1 MSDDL
6 EHRDNGQAWSGPQK
20 LTAVNKNLLQDL
32 MGTPETKAAEPSR
45 PRQTKGAIGAVS
57 KSIADLKSRSVTEL
71 DPAHILPGGLKDRL
85 EGDGEA
91 DETLVAS
98 IRAHGQQVPVLVR
111 PHPEKPDRYQIVYGR
126 RRVAALREL
135 GRPVNALI
143 RDLDNSARQNLS
155 FIEKVNFAH
164 QMQEA
169 GYDRKAM
176 CAALHIDKTVI
187 SRMLMIAEC
196 VPVELI
202 EVIGPAP
209 GVGRDRWLALANGL
223 GSTQVDIEEAVK
235 VAEMASGDGSDA
247 AFEAVL
253 KLSETRG
260 APKAAVVRRRG
271 SPKSAPRAAE
281 RPLRGAG
288 GVELG
293 TYVKTTAG
301 LSLTLSEGDG
311 FEDWLIENMERLHED
326 WKAKY

>member
-1 MSDDL
+1 MG
-6 EHRDNGQAWSGPQK
+6 R
-20 LTAVNKNLLQDL
+20 KNLLQDL
-32 MGTPETKAAEPSR
+32 MGAPETKAAEPSR

-143 RDLDNSARQNLS
+143 RDLDDAALIIAQGQENSARQNLS

-260 APKAAVVRRRG
+260 APKAVVVRRRG
-271 SPKSAPRAAE
+271 SPKSAFRAAE
-281 RPLRGAG
+281 TSLRGAG
-288 GVELG
+288 GVKLG
-293 TYVKTTAG
+293 TYVKTPAG

-311 FEDWLIENMERLHED
+311 FDTWLLENMERLHED
-326 WKAKY
+326 WKGSGKDGSAKS